1 MKVQVDQSICT
12 GCAVC
17 SDTCPE
23 VFEMGDDTLAK
34 VKVDVVPP
42 EGEEKVKEAAS
53 TCPVTCITVEE

>member
-1 MKVQVDQSICT
+1 MKVKLDSSICT

-34 VKVDVVPP
+34 VKSEDVPAGC
-42 EGEEKVKEAAS
+42 EDKVKDAIAN
-53 TCPVTCITVEE
+53 CPVTCISAD